1 MITREDILRELE
13 LMPLWTLR
21 NPLPTL
27 LELPVSDLPAELVH
41 TPVAE
46 SLALPTTDV
55 PVWQYLR
62 SEDDDYLFALTES
75 VGADEALLLSN
86 IFMAMGIK
94 VTASPIKSLG
104 EARDFYPK
112 LVVALGESCA
122 QYLLQ
127 SNQSLAD
134 LRGIVHASAG
144 MPLVATYDL
153 THLLQHWQDKAKA
166 WEDLC
171 LAKQTLQN
179 MN

>member
-1 MITREDILRELE
+1 MTTREDILRELE

-27 LELPVSDLPAELVH
+27 LELPVSDLPVELVQ
-41 TPVAE
+41 TPNAE
-46 SLALPTTDV
+46 PIVLPTVDV

-75 VGADEALLLSN
+75 VGADEALLLRN

-94 VTASPIKSLG
+94 VTAAPIKSLE
-104 EARDFYPK
+104 EARDFHPK
-112 LVVALGESCA
+112 IVVALGESIA
-122 QYLLQ
+122 QQLLQ
-127 SNQSLAD
+127 TSRSLAD
-134 LRGIVHASAG
+134 LRGIVHATAG
-144 MPLVATYDL
+144 ISLVATYDL

-171 LAKQTLQN
+171 LARQTLQSL
-179 MN
+179 